1 MKAFVALFALAVT
14 ALAESEPWL
23 SYGYGGYGVALA
35 SPCRNALRVPVPC
48 ALGKK
53 KREAEAEPWL
63 GLGYGGYGIGY
74 GLVSACHNA
83 WGAPVPCAGK
93 KKREA
98 EAEPWLGLGYAGYGL
113 GYGHVVSAC
122 HNAWGAPVPCAGK
135 KKREAE
141 AEPWLGLG
149 YAGIAHTGL
158 ILPPSDPLNPHVIH
172 TSRLGVCLNNAGVQV
187 PC

>member
-1 MKAFVALFALAVT
+1 MGMKAFVALFALAAT

-23 SYGYGGYGVALA
+23 GYGYGGYGVALA
-35 SPCRNALRVPVPC
+35 SPCRNALGVPVPC
-48 ALGKK
+48 AL
-53 KREAEAEPWL
+53 
-63 GLGYGGYGIGY
+63 
-74 GLVSACHNA
+74 
-83 WGAPVPCAGK
+83 GK

-172 TSRLGVCLNNAGVQV
+172 TSRLGVCLNNVGVQV

>member
-1 MKAFVALFALAVT
+1 MGTMKAFVALFALAAT

-23 SYGYGGYGVALA
+23 GYGYGGYGVALA
-35 SPCRNALRVPVPC
+35 SPCRNALGVPVPC

-74 GLVSACHNA
+74 GL
-83 WGAPVPCAGK
+83 
-93 KKREA
+93 
-98 EAEPWLGLGYAGYGL
+98 
-113 GYGHVVSAC
+113 VSAC

>member
-1 MKAFVALFALAVT
+1 MGTALFALAAT
-14 ALAESEPWL
+14 AFAESEPWL
-23 SYGYGGYGVALA
+23 
-35 SPCRNALRVPVPC
+35 
-48 ALGKK
+48 
-53 KREAEAEPWL
+53 
-63 GLGYGGYGIGY
+63 GLGY

-93 KKREA
+93 EKREA
-98 EAEPWLGLGYAGYGL
+98 EAEPWLGLGYGGYAIGVP
-113 GYGHVVSAC
+113 HVVSAC

-149 YAGIAHTGL
+149 YAGVAGGL
-158 ILPPSDPLNPHVIH
+158 ILPPSDPLNPHVVH